1 MRDHPNTGG
10 GVMAGLIDGDPTGA
24 VPADANPSAA
34 PRTATEWEWA
44 RRRVE
49 KKHKLRAAVAAY
61 VVINA
66 FLIGAWAAAS
76 GRVGSWPVGACCYC
90 WTRGTSTTGGR
101 SPRRTS
107 TANCAAAG
115 TEHHSAAADR
125 LRRREGGPT

>member
-10 GVMAGLIDGDPTGA
+10 GVMAGLIDRAPTGA

-49 KKHKLRAAVAAY
+49 KKHKLRAAGAAY

-66 FLIGAWAAAS
+66 FLIGAWAAA
-76 GRVGSWPVGACCYC
+76 GFGYFWPGWVLAGWGVLLLLDAWNLYYRRPL
-90 WTRGTSTTGGR
+90 TAEDIDRELRGGG
-101 SPRRTS
+101 
-107 TANCAAAG
+107 
-115 TEHHSAAADR
+115 H
-125 LRRREGGPT
+125 